1 MGLCLQHP
9 KRYPSR
15 VHLPGTTTVRYSS
28 EQLFVDESEL
38 AAARTH
44 FTATRAERVNALH
57 WQVPSMPISDCR
69 EPARSGDRRGDAYS
83 RSAGLARCW
92 QTATPAFHPD
102 HRDFAVP
109 TDGAPLPAVSRFV
122 SGHGQHDPFLSRSS
136 RPIHLPPRF
145 RNDLP
150 SATCSLET
158 CSLPWPARIPNSRP
172 RPCST
177 ARTYPLYLVCGSPTL
192 ASVRN
197 VGLPPYHRRTVSI
210 VPFPCSFPGVTM
222 PRHYPGSFRPRLRL
236 VEHS

>member
-1 MGLCLQHP
+1 MHCTGKCPRCQF
-9 KRYPSR
+9 RTVESR
-15 VHLPGTTTVRYSS
+15 RAREIEEETHT
-28 EQLFVDESEL
+28 
-38 AAARTH
+38 AAR
-44 FTATRAERVNALH
+44 RAWRA
-57 WQVPSMPISDCR
+57 
-69 EPARSGDRRGDAYS
+69 
-83 RSAGLARCW
+83 AGRPPH
-92 QTATPAFHPD
+92 QPQRAFHPD
-102 HRDFAVP
+102 HRNFPVP

-122 SGHGQHDPFLSRSS
+122 SGHGQHDPFLSRSF
-136 RPIHLPPRF
+136 RPIHRPPRF

-197 VGLPPYHRRTVSI
+197 VGLPPYHRGTVSI

-222 PRHYPGSFRPRLRL
+222 TRHHAGSFRPYVRL